1 MATIRRIPP
10 GHAPDSLSNGWLVA
24 LGTSLVL
31 VGVFLGLSSAA
42 WLSAILA
49 AAVIAAI
56 AAVVKNI
63 LRRRST
69 RHQEESQSPPSGEAS
84 VEVDNTRET
93 PPKEDRK
100 KTSGEWGFSVK
111 IFRKIGD

>member
-1 MATIRRIPP
+1 MATFRRTPP
-10 GHAPDSLSNGWLVA
+10 GHAPDSPSNGWLVA

-31 VGVFLGLSSAA
+31 AGVVLGLSSAT

-49 AAVIAAI
+49 AAVIATI

-69 RHQEESQSPPSGEAS
+69 RHQEESQSSPSGEAS
-84 VEVDNTRET
+84 VEVDSTRE
-93 PPKEDRK
+93 PAPKGDRN
-100 KTSGEWGFSVK
+100 KTSGEWGF
-111 IFRKIGD
+111 